1 MVSGEPYESAGV
13 LNEYLLFHYGSE
25 EEILPYPFGPR
36 DALDFAVRTVEEC
49 LDVDALPVEARA
61 FDVGCAVGRSSFELA
76 RFCPEVIG
84 LDFSQGFVAAAT
96 TLAEK
101 GEMSYRRVI
110 CGDISE
116 PTVARVP
123 DGVERSRVR
132 FVHGDAGN
140 IPADFGS
147 FDVVHASNLLCRMPE
162 PSRFLDRLPELV
174 NTNGQL
180 ILATP
185 CTWLESFTP
194 KDNWIGG
201 TAQHGETLDVL
212 KKRLNSDF
220 ALTSAADLPFL
231 IREHARKFQWSVA
244 QVSSWRRR

>member
-1 MVSGEPYESAGV
+1 MAPSEPYESAGA
-13 LNEYLLFHYGSE
+13 LNEYLLFHYGRE
-25 EEILPYPFGPR
+25 DEILPYPFGPR
-36 DALDFAVRTVEEC
+36 DALDFAVRTVEEG
-49 LDVDALPVEARA
+49 LEVDALPVNARA
-61 FDVGCAVGRSSFELA
+61 FDLGCAVGRSSFELA
-76 RFCPEVIG
+76 RFCPEVVG
-84 LDFSQGFVAAAT
+84 LDYSQRFVAAAT

-101 GEMSYRRVI
+101 GEMNYRRII

-116 PTVARVP
+116 PAVARVP

-132 FVHGDAGN
+132 FLQGDAGN
-140 IPADFGS
+140 LPSKFAA

-162 PSRFLDRLPELV
+162 PARFLDRLSQLV
-174 NTNGQL
+174 KTNGQL

-194 KDNWIGG
+194 KDHWIGG
-201 TAQHGETLDVL
+201 TTRHGDTLDVL
-212 KKRLNSDF
+212 KKRLDSNF
-220 ALTSAADLPFL
+220 ALTKAVNLPFL